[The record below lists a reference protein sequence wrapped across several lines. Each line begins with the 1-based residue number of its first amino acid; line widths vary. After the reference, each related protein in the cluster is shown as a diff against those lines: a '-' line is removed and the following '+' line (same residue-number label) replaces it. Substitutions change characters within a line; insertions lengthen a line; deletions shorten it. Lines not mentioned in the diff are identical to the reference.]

1 MEVIYIDSLFF
12 LNLVIDYFLCLAA
25 AQVCSV
31 RLRRGRYALAALF
44 GAAYAAAVYLPRL
57 GFLSAPWAKLI
68 SGLIMALIAFG
79 AEERPWRCAL
89 VLLGVSAAFGG
100 FIWAIGLA
108 GGYPAF
114 DMRTLFLSFA
124 LCYALM
130 GLVFRARAKL
140 SAKPHADV
148 TLRLGTRE
156 ARFRALVDTGNCL
169 KDPVSGTEVIVVC
182 PHAAAALLGANAAL
196 LELDAVAFTEAASVL
211 PELRGRLRLI
221 PYSAIGGGGMLAAIR
236 PDSAEIDGRAR
247 SVLAAVSPDASGD
260 GYEGIV

>member
-1 MEVIYIDSLFF
+1 M
-12 LNLVIDYFLCLAA
+12 
-25 AQVCSV
+25 
-31 RLRRGRYALAALF
+31 
-44 GAAYAAAVYLPRL
+44 
-57 GFLSAPWAKLI
+57 
-68 SGLIMALIAFG
+68 
-79 AEERPWRCAL
+79 
-89 VLLGVSAAFGG
+89 
-100 FIWAIGLA
+100 
-108 GGYPAF
+108 
-114 DMRTLFLSFA
+114 
-124 LCYALM
+124 
-130 GLVFRARAKL
+130 
-140 SAKPHADV
+140 

-196 LELDAVAFTEAASVL
+196 LELDAVAFTEAASAL

>member
-44 GAAYAAAVYLPRL
+44 GAAYAAAVYLPHL

-124 LCYALM
+124 LSFA
-130 GLVFRARAKL
+130 RARNTSPI
-140 SAKPHADV
+140 SA
-148 TLRLGTRE
+148 
-156 ARFRALVDTGNCL
+156 
-169 KDPVSGTEVIVVC
+169 
-182 PHAAAALLGANAAL
+182 
-196 LELDAVAFTEAASVL
+196 
-211 PELRGRLRLI
+211 
-221 PYSAIGGGGMLAAIR
+221 
-236 PDSAEIDGRAR
+236 
-247 SVLAAVSPDASGD
+247 
-260 GYEGIV
+260 